1 MTDWEEMHKK
11 VPPLPADFK
20 EYALDMFNGDHIL
33 YYHGRGYA
41 KKVFC
46 PVCRE
51 EMKYSERTQIF
62 PRSDDHARCQYC
74 GIDGTYQH
82 ALKVTRPT
90 VREQY
95 IFIGQKYD
103 KDGFILRGFKMTL
116 IERSPFCRDVQCG
129 EEEPMELRLT
139 EHRRLYI
146 LKEGFLK
153 EYNDPK
159 WECLYR
165 SAGGY
170 GIHWAEEEYHN
181 NWQTQNGDNYKRFC
195 CYLYPDIY
203 EEMRDTVAEYS
214 MMDRVF
220 GKDPDVDVG
229 LPVPKYTYGG
239 SWYITVWDFL
249 SSYAKDRK
257 LEILLKCGL
266 DNIAYAKLCGESIHY
281 NPRAKNPW
289 DYLKVT
295 KERFKWLTKHNP
307 GTRML
312 AICRYERKHGLK
324 FDDETCDVL
333 GEAGI
338 NEAELETFLRYMTP
352 KQLSNRLVKYGGKRR
367 DLRHAAITYRDT
379 LNMRSALGYDMTD
392 TINTYPRDLQATHD
406 ALVIEQNAAE
416 AEKRKKES
424 DKRFKGIRERFK
436 EAAVVY
442 SFKEKDLLIRP
453 AKSASEIVDEG
464 RKLHHCVGGNNYLN
478 KHNNRI
484 TAILF
489 IRHTDKPGTP
499 YVTVEIDPHG
509 VIIQWYG
516 IHDTK
521 PDKKRIERFLKR
533 YCKQLDLKALAKEA
547 KLKIAAT
554 EKVAI

>member
-1 MTDWEEMHKK
+1 MNWEEIHSK
-11 VPPLPADFK
+11 VPDLPADFK
-20 EYALDMFNGDHIL
+20 EFALDQFNGDHVL
-33 YYHGRGYA
+33 YYHGRGHA

-51 EMKYSERTQIF
+51 TVTYSERLQIF
-62 PRSDDHARCQYC
+62 PRSDGNGRCGGC
-74 GIDGTYQH
+74 GIDGTYLN

-90 VREQY
+90 VRERY

-103 KDGFILRGFKMTL
+103 EDGFILRGFKSTL
-116 IERSPFCRDVQCG
+116 IERSPFCREVDSG
-129 EEEPMELRLT
+129 EEEPMEIRLT

-146 LKEGFLK
+146 LKDRFYK

-159 WECLYR
+159 WECLFR
-165 SAGGY
+165 SSSGY
-170 GIHWAEEEYHN
+170 GICWAEEEYHN
-181 NWQTQNGDNYKRFC
+181 NWNVKYGDQYKK
-195 CYLYPDIY
+195 YSYDIYPGIY
-203 EEMRDTVAEYS
+203 EEMQGTAAQYS
-214 MMDRVF
+214 MMERVF
-220 GKDPDVDVG
+220 GADPEVDVA
-229 LPVPKYTYGG
+229 LPVPRYTYYGQ
-239 SWYITVWDFL
+239 WTITVWDYL
-249 SSYAKDRK
+249 TSYAKDRK

-266 DNIAYAKLCGESIHY
+266 DHIAYAKLCGESIHY

-295 KERFKWLTKHNP
+295 KERFRWLTEHNP

-312 AICRYERKHGLK
+312 DLCRYERKHGLK
-324 FDDETCDVL
+324 IDDATIDVL

-338 NEAELETFLRYMTP
+338 SVGEFESFLRYMTP
-352 KQLSNRLVKYGGKRR
+352 MQLANRLIKYGGKRR
-367 DLRHAAITYRDT
+367 ELRQAAITYRDT
-379 LNMRSALGYDMTD
+379 LNMRSTLGYDMTD
-392 TINTYPRDLQATHD
+392 SINTYPRDLKATHD

-424 DKRFKGIRERFK
+424 EKKYHGIKERFK

-442 SFKEKDLLIRP
+442 GFQEKDLLIRP
-453 AKSASEIVDEG
+453 AKSAAEIVEEG
-464 RKLHHCVGGNNYLN
+464 RKLHHCVGGDNYLR

-489 IRHTDKPGTP
+489 IRHTNKPGTP
-499 YVTVEIDPHG
+499 YITVEIDPHG
-509 VIIQWYG
+509 EIKQWYG

-521 PDKKRIERFLKR
+521 PDKKRIEMFLKH
-533 YCKQLDLKALAKEA
+533 YLKQLNLRELAKEA